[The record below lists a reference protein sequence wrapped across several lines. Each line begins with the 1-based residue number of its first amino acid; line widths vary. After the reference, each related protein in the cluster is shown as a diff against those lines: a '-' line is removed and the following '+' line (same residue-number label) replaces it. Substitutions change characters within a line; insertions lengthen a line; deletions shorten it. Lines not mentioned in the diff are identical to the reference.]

1 MSRKLITIVT
11 PCYNEEANVRH
22 HFDRVC
28 AAIEPYRD
36 RYDFEHVYTDN
47 QSQDRTFALLTELAS
62 EQPNVRA
69 IRFSRNVGA
78 NRAIWFGLRHA
89 RGDAAILIQADL
101 QDPPE
106 VIPAFI
112 DGWEEGYDVVY
123 GQIANRE
130 ESWVMRTLR
139 RIYYWLIA
147 KLSESPV
154 PQNAGEF
161 RLASRRVL
169 DALAQ
174 FTEDD
179 LYIRGVMGA
188 IGFPQKPV
196 PYARAERAGGTSSVN
211 FFGLVIY
218 GLNGF
223 VSTTTVPIRL
233 VTILGFALAV
243 VGLGL
248 TAWVVLGELL
258 LDAAPQGFSTLATLI
273 TFFAGA
279 QLVALGTIGE
289 YVRKIYVQSLHRPRG
304 FIQDLVGFEGHRPG
318 ASAGHDLVE
327 DRAR

>member
-1 MSRKLITIVT
+1 MTRRLLSIVT
-11 PCYNEEANVRH
+11 PCYNEEANVQH

-28 AAIEPYRD
+28 TALEPYRD
-36 RYDFEHVYTDN
+36 RYDVEHIYTDN
-47 QSQDRTFALLTELAS
+47 QSQDRTFALLTDLARAHD
-62 EQPNVRA
+62 NVRA

-106 VIPAFI
+106 LIPAFL
-112 DGWEEGYDVVY
+112 DGFEEGYDVVY
-123 GQIANRE
+123 GQIAGRQE
-130 ESWVMRTLR
+130 GLVLRTLR
-139 RIYYWLIA
+139 RIYYALIA
-147 KLSESPV
+147 RLAESPV

-179 LYIRGVMGA
+179 LYIRGVIGA
-188 IGFPQKPV
+188 IGFRQKAV
-196 PYARAERAGGTSSVN
+196 PYQRAERAGGVSSIN
-211 FFGLVIY
+211 FQGLIVY

-233 VTILGFALAV
+233 VTILGFALAAI
-243 VGLGL
+243 GALL
-248 TAWVVLGELL
+248 IAWVVVGKLI
-258 LDAAPQGFSTLATLI
+258 LDAAPQGFSTLATLV

-279 QLVALGTIGE
+279 QLIALGTIGE

-304 FIQDLVGFEGHRPG
+304 FIQDLVGFEGKQPGVTAGDDLRDTSRP
-318 ASAGHDLVE
+318 
-327 DRAR
+327 